1 MDIDKASQSE
11 LYRLLQQEN
20 FELQKKYDELL
31 EKYKKLSERENLFMV
46 DSEQCKGITKKGYRC
61 GQKGLPNQ
69 GGGHIIHGYCEWH
82 R

>member
-1 MDIDKASQSE
+1 MEIDKASQSE

-20 FELQKKYDELL
+20 FELQRKYDELL

-69 GGGHIIHGYCEWH
+69 SGGHIIHGYCEWH

>member
-11 LYRLLQQEN
+11 LYRLLQKEN
-20 FELQKKYDELL
+20 IELQRKYDELL
-31 EKYKKLSERENLFMV
+31 EKYKKLSERENLFMI
-46 DSEQCKGITKKGYRC
+46 DSEQCKGITKKGHRC

>member
-1 MDIDKASQSE
+1 LIKHLNLNYIGYYSRKI
-11 LYRLLQQEN
+11 LNLQR
-20 FELQKKYDELL
+20 KYDELL